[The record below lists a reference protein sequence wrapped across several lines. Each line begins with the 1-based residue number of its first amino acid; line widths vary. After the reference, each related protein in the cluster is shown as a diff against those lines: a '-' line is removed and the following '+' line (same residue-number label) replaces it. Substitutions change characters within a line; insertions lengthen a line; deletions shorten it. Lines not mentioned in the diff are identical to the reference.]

1 MNEINGVLTE
11 TVNQTH
17 HWLYY
22 QAPKLAFALGVLVLG
37 WLLAKIV
44 KSASVKVMK
53 AVKLD
58 TLSQNVG
65 VDDFLARGNIKG
77 GTIAVISVLVY
88 WLFLLMT
95 LLVAMKILGI
105 TEAEVVFK
113 SVFAVIPKVVLA
125 VVILILG
132 LNFAGF
138 MGEVVQTASVNA
150 HVRQARLLSNVARYA
165 ITIFVAMVVLNQL
178 DIGTEVIR
186 NAFLILFGAIC
197 LALALAFG
205 LGCRDLAAQ
214 IATNIWEKEQ
224 AAHRAIAQVQSDISA
239 AEAGSD

>member
-11 TVNQTH
+11 TINQTH

-22 QAPKLAFALGVLVLG
+22 QAPKLAFALGILVIG
-37 WLLAKIV
+37 WLLAKVV
-44 KSASVKVMK
+44 KSTSVKVMK

-65 VDDFLARGNIKG
+65 IDDFLARGNIQG

-178 DIGTEVIR
+178 DIGTEVVR

-197 LALALAFG
+197 LALSLAFG

-214 IATNIWEKEQ
+214 IAKDLWEKEQ
-224 AAHRAIAQVQSDISA
+224 AAHRAIAKAQSDISGGDA
-239 AEAGSD
+239 PGI